1 MMLQIWRIL
10 LIYEV
15 LKPIR
20 FSNCV
25 VIPLHEPSIGSSIKV
40 KSELSLKIIS
50 MTVEKNSASLQLDLA
65 AIFQYLREDL
75 KAVCS

>member
-1 MMLQIWRIL
+1 MMLQIWRVV

-15 LKPIR
+15 LKPIH

-25 VIPLHEPSIGSSIKV
+25 VLPLYGTFTGSKIKI

-50 MTVEKNSASLQLDLA
+50 MIVEKNTAYLRLDPA
-65 AIFQYLREDL
+65 AIFQHLREGL
-75 KAVCS
+75 EAVRL

>member
-1 MMLQIWRIL
+1 MMLQIWRVV

-15 LKPIR
+15 LKSIH

-25 VIPLHEPSIGSSIKV
+25 MIPLYGTFIGSKIKI

-50 MTVEKNSASLQLDLA
+50 MTVEKNSASLRLDPA
-65 AIFQYLREDL
+65 AIFQHLREGL
-75 KAVCS
+75 KAVRS

>member
-1 MMLQIWRIL
+1 MMLQIWRVV

-15 LKPIR
+15 LRLIR

-25 VIPLHEPSIGSSIKV
+25 VLPLYSTFIGSEIKI

-50 MTVEKNSASLQLDLA
+50 MTVEKNSASLRLDPA
-65 AIFQYLREDL
+65 AIFQHLREGF
-75 KAVCS
+75 KTIRS